1 MALSYLEMELPNC
14 PPVSSKDA
22 QAQAL
27 ITYEDDEREWTRLD
41 TYIYIYMWLSAATR
55 STESSVF
62 RVSHFATGWENSI
75 FSENNLSLSYLLE
88 LPKSHSKQQQ
98 KYFYEFEF
106 T

>member
-41 TYIYIYMWLSAATR
+41 TYIYIYMWLSAAT
-55 STESSVF
+55 S
-62 RVSHFATGWENSI
+62 G
-75 FSENNLSLSYLLE
+75 
-88 LPKSHSKQQQ
+88 
-98 KYFYEFEF
+98 EF
-106 T
+106 